1 MTIWL
6 VAATVAT
13 LWTLLALTWLA
24 VLVPLAGRDPTDDPR
39 GEAPATDTRH
49 TND

>member
-6 VAATVAT
+6 VAAAVAT
-13 LWTLLALTWLA
+13 LWSLLALTWLA

-39 GEAPATDTRH
+39 ERPRNGNSDP
-49 TND
+49 